1 MLGFWPN
8 RSVADRDV
16 KPGDRYRRRL
26 DGHLAETAT
35 VLGLRPDFAGIPHV
49 HFAVSVLSSSAEQRE
64 QDMRVL
70 ALRSFLDTYR
80 ERVPAS

>member
-1 MLGFWPN
+1 LLGLWPS
-8 RSVADRDV
+8 RSAQDRDI

-49 HFAVSVLSSSAEQRE
+49 HFAVSVWSAAEQRE
-64 QDMRVL
+64 RDTRVL

-80 ERVPAS
+80 ERVPAL

>member
-1 MLGFWPN
+1 MLALWPN
-8 RSVADRDV
+8 RSATDRDI

-26 DGHLAETAT
+26 DGHLAEVAT

-49 HFAVSVLSSSAEQRE
+49 HFAVVLSSAQEQRE
-64 QDMRVL
+64 RDTRLL

-80 ERVPAS
+80 ERVSAL